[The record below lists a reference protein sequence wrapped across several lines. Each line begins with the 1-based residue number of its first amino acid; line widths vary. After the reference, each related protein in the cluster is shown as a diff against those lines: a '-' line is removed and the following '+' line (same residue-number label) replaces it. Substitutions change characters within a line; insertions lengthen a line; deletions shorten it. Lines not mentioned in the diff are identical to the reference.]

1 MEKISPNKIEPL
13 VWIKENAR
21 IFFDQNIPLPIF
33 KMFKGYGYKNISN
46 VYLINYVGEND
57 GKLLKLIQ
65 EKKMIL
71 VTFDKKFHKMAVK
84 YNKGASIL
92 VKRETTDGRVS
103 EFISDLT
110 IKKRIQNTLIHNFKQ
125 IKSFFEDDK

>member
-1 MEKISPNKIEPL
+1 MKNKIDPL
-13 VWIKENAR
+13 IWIKENAR
-21 IFFDQNIPLPIF
+21 LFLDQNIPIKIF
-33 KMFKGYGYKNISN
+33 KMLKEQGYKNISN
-46 VYLINYVGEND
+46 VYLINYIGVND

-65 EKKMIL
+65 EQKFIL
-71 VTFDKKFHKMAVK
+71 ITFDKKFHKMAVK